1 MAGLE
6 WATELTTAKTVLG
19 RKHNEERSRSMGIL
33 EGKKILIT
41 GVLTEASIAFSVAKL
56 AQEQGAEVILSSFG
70 RMLPITTKISE
81 RLPKT
86 APVIELDATSQDDLD
101 ALSGRIKEHFGSI
114 DGIVHAIAF
123 APQTALGGNFLE
135 TPWSDV
141 STAVEV
147 SAYSLKSIT
156 MAAKPVLNNPSS
168 IVGLTFDA
176 TVSWPVYDWMGVAKA
191 AFESTSRYLAR
202 YLGKDGIRVNLIS
215 AGPLRTTA
223 AKGIPGFVTM
233 EELWTDRAPLGWDL
247 TNTETA
253 ARGIIALL
261 SDWFPATT
269 GEMIHVDGGLHST
282 GA

>member
-1 MAGLE
+1 MSLLA
-6 WATELTTAKTVLG
+6 
-19 RKHNEERSRSMGIL
+19 
-33 EGKKILIT
+33 GKKLLIT

-70 RMLPITTKISE
+70 RMLPITTTIAE
-81 RLPKT
+81 RLPVPAK
-86 APVIELDATSQDDLD
+86 VIELDATNLDDLA
-101 ALSGRIKEHFGSI
+101 ALESRVKEHFDHL

-135 TPWSDV
+135 TPWEDV
-141 STAVEV
+141 STAVHV

-156 MAAKPVLNNPSS
+156 MALKGMLTKGSS
-168 IVGLTFDA
+168 VVGLTFDA

-223 AKGIPGFVTM
+223 AKGIPGFATM
-233 EELWTDRAPLGWDL
+233 EELWEDRAPLGWDL
-247 TNTETA
+247 TDTEAA

-269 GEMIHVDGGLHST
+269 GELIHVDGGLHST

>member
-1 MAGLE
+1 
-6 WATELTTAKTVLG
+6 V
-19 RKHNEERSRSMGIL
+19 GIL

-41 GVLTEASIAFSVAKL
+41 GVLTEASIAYSAARL

-70 RMLPITTKISE
+70 RMLPITTKIAE
-81 RLPKT
+81 RLPK
-86 APVIELDATSQDDLD
+86 PVKVIELDATSQENLD
-101 ALSGRIKEHFGSI
+101 SLADTLKTEIGNI

-135 TPWSDV
+135 TEWSDV

-147 SAYSLKSIT
+147 SAYSLKAIT
-156 MAAKPVLNNPSS
+156 TACLPVLNNPSS
-168 IVGLTFDA
+168 VVGLTFDA

-191 AFESTSRYLAR
+191 AFESTARYLAK
-202 YLGKDGIRVNLIS
+202 YLGPKGIRVNLIS

-223 AKGIPGFVTM
+223 AKGIPGFATM

-247 TNTETA
+247 TDTEAA
-253 ARGIIALL
+253 ARGLVALL

-269 GEMIHVDGGLHST
+269 GEMVHVDGGLHST

>member
-1 MAGLE
+1 
-6 WATELTTAKTVLG
+6 
-19 RKHNEERSRSMGIL
+19 MGIL
-33 EGKKILIT
+33 ECKKILVT
-41 GVLTEASIAFSVAKL
+41 GVLTEASIAFSAAKL
-56 AQEQGAEVILSSFG
+56 AQQEGAEVLLSSFG
-70 RMLPITTKISE
+70 RMLPITQKIAE
-81 RLPKT
+81 RLPK
-86 APVIELDATSQDDLD
+86 PVQVIELDATNQEHLD
-101 ALSGRIKEHFGSI
+101 ALADNVKAHLGSL

-123 APQTALGGNFLE
+123 APQTALGGNFME

-156 MAAKPVLNNPSS
+156 TACLPVLNNPSS
-168 IVGLTFDA
+168 VVGLTFDA

-191 AFESTSRYLAR
+191 AFESTARYLAR
-202 YLGKDGIRVNLIS
+202 YLGEKGVRVNLIS

-223 AKGIPGFVTM
+223 AKGIPGFATM

-247 TNTETA
+247 TDTEAA
-253 ARGIIALL
+253 ARGLVALL

>member
-1 MAGLE
+1 
-6 WATELTTAKTVLG
+6 
-19 RKHNEERSRSMGIL
+19 MGIL
-33 EGKKILIT
+33 EGKKILVT
-41 GVLTEASIAFSVAKL
+41 GVLTEASIAFSAARL
-56 AQEQGAEVILSSFG
+56 AQEESAEVLLSSFG
-70 RMLPITTKISE
+70 RMLPITQKIAQ
-81 RLPKT
+81 RLPK
-86 APVIELDATSQDDLD
+86 PVEVIELDATNAEHLA
-101 ALSGRIKEHFGSI
+101 ALPGEVKKHLGSL

-135 TPWSDV
+135 TEWSDV
-141 STAVEV
+141 ATAVEV

-156 MAAKPVLNNPSS
+156 TACVPVLNNPSS
-168 IVGLTFDA
+168 VVGLTFDA

-191 AFESTSRYLAR
+191 AFEATSRYLAR
-202 YLGKDGIRVNLIS
+202 YLGDKGIRVNLVS

-223 AKGIPGFVTM
+223 AKGIPGFATM

-247 TNTETA
+247 TDTEAA
-253 ARGIIALL
+253 ARGLVALL

>member
-1 MAGLE
+1 
-6 WATELTTAKTVLG
+6 
-19 RKHNEERSRSMGIL
+19 MGIL
-33 EGKKILIT
+33 EGKKLLIT
-41 GVLTEASIAFSVAKL
+41 GVLTEASIAFTAARL
-56 AQEQGAEVILSSFG
+56 AQEQGAEVLLSSFG
-70 RMLPITTKISE
+70 RMLPITTKIAE
-81 RLPKT
+81 RLPKP
-86 APVIELDATSQDDLD
+86 ARVIELDATSAEDLA
-101 ALSGRIKEHFGSI
+101 ALPGRIEAEIGRI

-123 APQTALGGNFLE
+123 APQTALGGNFMQTE
-135 TPWSDV
+135 WPDV

-156 MAAKPVLNNPSS
+156 TACLPVLNNPSS

-176 TVSWPVYDWMGVAKA
+176 SVSWPVYDWMGVAKA
-191 AFESTSRYLAR
+191 AFESTARYMAR
-202 YLGKDGIRVNLIS
+202 YLGAEGVRVNLVS

-223 AKGIPGFVTM
+223 AKGIPGFAKM

-247 TNTETA
+247 TDTEAA

-269 GEMIHVDGGLHST
+269 GEIIHVDGGLHST

>member
-1 MAGLE
+1 MSLLA
-6 WATELTTAKTVLG
+6 
-19 RKHNEERSRSMGIL
+19 
-33 EGKKILIT
+33 GKKLLIT

-70 RMLPITTKISE
+70 RMLPITTTIAE
-81 RLPKT
+81 RLPVPAK
-86 APVIELDATSQDDLD
+86 VIELDATNLDDLA
-101 ALSGRIKEHFGSI
+101 ALESRVKEHFDHL

-135 TPWSDV
+135 TPWEDV
-141 STAVEV
+141 STAVHV

-156 MAAKPVLNNPSS
+156 MALKGMLTKGSS
-168 IVGLTFDA
+168 VVGLTFDA

-223 AKGIPGFVTM
+223 AKGIPGFATM

-247 TNTETA
+247 TDTEAA
-253 ARGIIALL
+253 ARGIVALL

-269 GEMIHVDGGLHST
+269 GELIHVDGGLHST

>member
-1 MAGLE
+1 MVALE
-6 WATELTTAKTVLG
+6 WDIRHLVH
-19 RKHNEERSRSMGIL
+19 RRSDSKHENKEQQMGIL
-33 EGKKILIT
+33 EGKKILVT

-56 AQEQGAEVILSSFG
+56 AQEQGAQVILSSFG

-81 RLPKT
+81 RLPKP
-86 APVIELDATSQDDLD
+86 APVIELDATSEDDLA
-101 ALSGRIKEHFGSI
+101 ALSGRIKEHFDSI

-156 MAAKPVLNNPSS
+156 MAAKPVLKNPSS
-168 IVGLTFDA
+168 VVGLTFDA

-223 AKGIPGFVTM
+223 AKGIPGFATM